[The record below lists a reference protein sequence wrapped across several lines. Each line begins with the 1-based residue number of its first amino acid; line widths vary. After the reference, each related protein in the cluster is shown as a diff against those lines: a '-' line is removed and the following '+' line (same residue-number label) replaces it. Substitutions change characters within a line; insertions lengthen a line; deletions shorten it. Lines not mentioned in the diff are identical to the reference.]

1 MSSFFQSNCF
11 FETIVL
17 KPTNWTRLFVYSNDC
32 TGVFLLSLPS
42 KHFLVFKTPW
52 RRLQDMSW
60 RGIRHVFSV
69 TIFRLPRRLQDM
81 SQELLK
87 KDISSR
93 RFQDMSSRRLQDVLQ
108 ASCKDVLKTC
118 LEDVLKTS
126 WRNVLKISW
135 RHVLRTSWRHFFKR
149 SWRHVWG
156 TPWRHFFKRSSRRL
170 QDKQNL

>member
-69 TIFRLPRRLQDM
+69 TIFRLPRRLQDR
-81 SQELLK
+81 
-87 KDISSR
+87 SSR
-93 RFQDMSSRRLQDVLQ
+93 PLEERHVFKTFSRHVFKT
-108 ASCKDVLKTC
+108 SCRRVAKTSWRHI
-118 LEDVLKTS
+118 LKTS

-135 RHVLRTSWRHFFKR
+135 RHFLRTSWRHFFKR

>member
-1 MSSFFQSNCF
+1 MSPFFQCNCF

-17 KPTNWTRLFVYSNDC
+17 KPTKWTRLFVYSNDC

-42 KHFLVFKTPW
+42 KHFLVFKTSW

-81 SQELLK
+81 S
-87 KDISSR
+87 SR
-93 RFQDMSSRRLQDVLQ
+93 PLEERHVFKTFSRHVFKTSCRRLG
-108 ASCKDVLKTC
+108 KTSWR
-118 LEDVLKTS
+118 DILKTS

-149 SWRHVWG
+149 S
-156 TPWRHFFKRSSRRL
+156 SRRL